1 MNRAP
6 TPEEGAGEDS
16 GVDGILDRAELHPS
30 RRIFVNRSLRMDHI
44 RQIGF
49 DMDYTLLPYRK
60 RSMEE
65 LSYRLTAQK
74 LVEKH
79 GYPPEVLSLPYDPS
93 FVVRGL
99 VVDKRRGNII
109 KMNSHG
115 HVGRAFHWRRPM
127 EKDDRRALY
136 RDQKLRISS
145 PKYHWIDTLFALPEG
160 VLYANIIDHLELVQ
174 KRPSGDYHK
183 LFDHIRGSID
193 EAHRDGTLKT
203 IVKADPG
210 AFVELDPDLPHTLHK
225 LRSSG
230 KRLFVLTNSLWDYT
244 ATMMSFLLDGR
255 LPEYP
260 SWTNY
265 FDLILVGAD
274 KPSFFTE
281 RREFF
286 EVDRRSG
293 QVSSTPAQR
302 FERQHVYQGGSLERF
317 EALINLAGEQIL
329 YVGDHIFGDIIR
341 SKKDTLWRT
350 ALIITEL
357 EDELRLQPELGPQQ
371 LELARL
377 ETESEAFEEEITGLR
392 LKIAALEAA
401 LDDDPDRPRAEVEEL
416 SFARRGLRLAFD
428 ARRKSLRGMIE
439 RREALAH
446 RIDQAYNPYWG
457 SVFKEGQEMSRFGR
471 QVEHY
476 ACIYTSRVSNFLYYS
491 PQQYFRSPRHW
502 MPHEKL

>member
-1 MNRAP
+1 MNHEGPHRAQA
-6 TPEEGAGEDS
+6 EGPGS
-16 GVDGILDRAELHPS
+16 LSGILDRAELDPA
-30 RRIFVNRSLRMDHI
+30 RRIFVNRSLRMDQI

-60 RSMEE
+60 RAMEE
-65 LSYRLTAQK
+65 LSYRLTAEK

-79 GYPPEVLSLPYDPS
+79 SYPKEILALPYDPS

-115 HVGRAFHWRRPM
+115 HVGRGYHGRRPIPK
-127 EKDDRRALY
+127 EERRALY
-136 RDQKLRISS
+136 RDQKLRLSS

-160 VLYANIIDHLELVQ
+160 VLYANIIDFLELAR
-174 KRPSGDYHK
+174 KEPHLDPWK
-183 LFDHIRGSID
+183 LFDLIRASID
-193 EAHRDGTLKT
+193 EAHRDGSLKQ
-203 IVKADPG
+203 IVKATPE
-210 AFVELDPDLPHTLHK
+210 AFIEADPDLPQALHK

-244 ATMMSFLLDGR
+244 ARMMSVLLDGK

-281 RREFF
+281 SREFF
-286 EVDRRSG
+286 EVDKKTG
-293 QVSSTPAQR
+293 QVSTSPAQR
-302 FERQHVYQGGSLERF
+302 FERQHVYQGGSLVRF
-317 EALINLAGEQIL
+317 EELINLAGEQIL
-329 YVGDHIFGDIIR
+329 YVGDHIYGDIIR

-357 EDELRLQPELGPQQ
+357 EDELRLSPNVGPLHQELT
-371 LELARL
+371 RL
-377 ETESEAFEEEITGLR
+377 ETESEAFEEEITELR
-392 LKIAALEAA
+392 LKITALEAA
-401 LDDDPDRPRAEVEEL
+401 LDDDPGRAEHEVAEL
-416 SFARRGLRLAFD
+416 SSARRQLRLAFD
-428 ARRKSLRGMIE
+428 SKRRSLRTMID
-439 RREALAH
+439 RREELG
-446 RIDQAYNPYWG
+446 RTIDVAYNPYWG
-457 SVFKEGQEMSRFGR
+457 SVFKEGHETSRFGR
-471 QVEHY
+471 QVESY
-476 ACIYTSRVSNFLYYS
+476 ACLYTSRVSNFLYYS

-502 MPHEKL
+502 MPHEKG